1 MTKKGAMQLIGM
13 LDSPYVRRVAVAM
26 LTAGVAFEHKP
37 ISLFR
42 HIDAFS
48 ALSPLLK
55 APTLIAE
62 DGGAVVESSVILEY
76 LTWRR
81 PALTALRPESLP
93 AFRALGA
100 ALTVMEKAVQLH
112 YERALRGPG
121 ERSESWRERVTGQL
135 AVGLSG
141 LEAGAPEGW
150 LDDALG
156 HADIAVACAFGFA
169 QGTIGDI
176 VATDSYPRLAAFAAR
191 AEALPAFR
199 AAPAQDG
206 VAVRTEAL

>member
-1 MTKKGAMQLIGM
+1 MQLIGM

-26 LTAGVAFEHKP
+26 LSAGVPFEHKP

-48 ALSPLLK
+48 GLSPMLK
-55 APTLIAE
+55 APSLIVD
-62 DGGAVVESSVILEY
+62 DGGALVDSGVILDY
-76 LTWRR
+76 LGSRF
-81 PALTALRPESLP
+81 PALAALRPQSLP

-100 ALTVMEKAVQLH
+100 ALTAMEKAVQLH

-121 ERSESWRERVTGQL
+121 ERSESWRGRVLGQL
-135 AVGLSG
+135 RAALGG
-141 LEAGAPEGW
+141 LEAAAPEGW
-150 LDDALG
+150 FEAAPG
-156 HADIAVACAFGFA
+156 HADIAAACAFGFVR
-169 QGTIGDI
+169 GTIGDMF
-176 VATDSYPRLAAFAAR
+176 ATDDYTRLAAFSAR

-206 VAVRTEAL
+206 VAVR